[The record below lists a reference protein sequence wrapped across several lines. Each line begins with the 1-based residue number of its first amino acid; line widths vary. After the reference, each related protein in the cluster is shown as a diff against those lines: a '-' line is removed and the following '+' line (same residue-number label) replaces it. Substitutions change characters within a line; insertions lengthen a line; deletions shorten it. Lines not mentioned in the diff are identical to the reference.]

1 MRNAPYSRP
10 KKNNTGAG
18 MKNSKKIALA
28 AILSALGVII
38 LMLGSVFTMLD
49 LTMVA
54 MASLLVML
62 AVIEIG
68 GFYPYLVWL
77 VTGTLSLLL
86 LPSKFPALLYAL
98 FGGIYPIF
106 KAMFERLHYIVA
118 WVLKLSFF
126 NSMLTLLIFL
136 SEYVF
141 NLPDTDLGFGW
152 LVYLLCNGVFVL
164 YDIASTQLI
173 TLYLIKLR
181 KMLGLKNF
189 FK

>member
-1 MRNAPYSRP
+1 
-10 KKNNTGAG
+10 
-18 MKNSKKIALA
+18 MKNTKKIALA
-28 AILSALGVII
+28 AIFCALGVVV
-38 LMLGSVFTMLD
+38 LLLGSLLSVLD

-54 MASLLVML
+54 IASMLVML

-68 GFYPYLVWL
+68 GVYPYLVWL
-77 VTGTLSLLL
+77 VTGVISLLL
-86 LPSKFPALLYAL
+86 LPSKFPALLYMV

-136 SEYVF
+136 SEYIF
-141 NLPDTDLGFGW
+141 RLPDAELVFGW
-152 LVYLLCNGVFVL
+152 LVYLLCNGVFIL

-173 TLYLIKLR
+173 TLYIVKLR
-181 KMLGLKNF
+181 KKLGLKNF
-189 FK
+189 FR